1 MSPLI
6 VVPPYPQGSRFEQ
19 TWIFTT
25 LRCFYTNKL
34 FWSYVFEK
42 KKSILYICGKI
53 SSPSMAQHYAD
64 GHDLNKLK
72 KNAIWGNFKTSFSF
86 SGHIFF
92 YEDVYTIWFLIIPNY
107 FYLKGLVFI
116 LQTWISFT
124 YRCILRSLV
133 EIGYVE
139 RKRIGALL
147 IVFQLIND
155 FLFIV
160 LLTYLALKPYLCKC
174 IDHELYLVICI

>member
-1 MSPLI
+1 MFLRKKNRYYIS
-6 VVPPYPQGSRFEQ
+6 VVKFPPPVWLN
-19 TWIFTT
+19 TMPMVMIWTNLKKCN
-25 LRCFYTNKL
+25 LRKFQNKFQL
-34 FWSYVFEK
+34 FWPYF
-42 KKSILYICGKI
+42 
-53 SSPSMAQHYAD
+53 
-64 GHDLNKLK
+64 
-72 KNAIWGNFKTSFSF
+72 
-86 SGHIFF
+86 FF

-107 FYLKGLVFI
+107 FYLKSLVFI

-124 YRCILRSLV
+124 YWCILRSLV

-155 FLFIV
+155 FFFIV

-174 IDHELYLVICI
+174 ILWFVYNFIYLNKFHQLYCYLRYRLQKEMSFKC

>member
-1 MSPLI
+1 MFLRKKNRYYIS
-6 VVPPYPQGSRFEQ
+6 VVKFPPPVWLN
-19 TWIFTT
+19 TMPMVMIW
-25 LRCFYTNKL
+25 TN
-34 FWSYVFEK
+34 
-42 KKSILYICGKI
+42 
-53 SSPSMAQHYAD
+53 
-64 GHDLNKLK
+64 LK
-72 KNAIWGNFKTSFSF
+72 KMQFEEISKQVSAFLAIF
-86 SGHIFF
+86 FF

>member
-42 KKSILYICGKI
+42 KKSILYICSKI

-72 KNAIWGNFKTSFSF
+72 KMQFEEISKQVSAFLAIF
-86 SGHIFF
+86 FF
-92 YEDVYTIWFLIIPNY
+92 YEDVYTIWFLIIPSY
-107 FYLKGLVFI
+107 FYLKSLVFI

-124 YRCILRSLV
+124 YRWILRSLV

-147 IVFQLIND
+147 IVFQLLND

>member
-1 MSPLI
+1 MFLKKKNRYYIS
-6 VVPPYPQGSRFEQ
+6 VVKFPPPVWLN
-19 TWIFTT
+19 TMPMVMIWTNLKKCN
-25 LRCFYTNKL
+25 LRKFQNKFQL
-34 FWSYVFEK
+34 FWPYF
-42 KKSILYICGKI
+42 
-53 SSPSMAQHYAD
+53 
-64 GHDLNKLK
+64 
-72 KNAIWGNFKTSFSF
+72 
-86 SGHIFF
+86 FF

-107 FYLKGLVFI
+107 FYLKSLVFI

-147 IVFQLIND
+147 IVFQLLND